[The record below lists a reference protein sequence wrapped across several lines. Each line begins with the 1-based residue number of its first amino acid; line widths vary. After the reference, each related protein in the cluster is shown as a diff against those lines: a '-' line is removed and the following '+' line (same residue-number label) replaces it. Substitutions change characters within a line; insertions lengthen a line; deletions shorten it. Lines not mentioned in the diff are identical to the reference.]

1 MRVERFYHSA
11 PSAAEST
18 AKSTRALTT
27 TGGDFAL
34 PAHAFPKSL
43 EAAAY
48 ALRKRLI
55 CPRWW
60 LIGVMSQWLSKDA
73 EQLALQLAL
82 NDGDWVLSGP
92 PVSVKSFPVIVQLWT
107 EIFAQLSYG
116 NLQNECVLELEL
128 SRILRGTSSEIFAQR
143 SFATE
148 YLSSAL
154 RVQKVRTNNS
164 KSQSKRS
171 RTNVAQ
177 SPHLTLEAVGHVQ
190 VIENVVLKEGTD
202 DTLFVTFSR
211 DPRRLFTMEPEE
223 LLPASLKVG
232 ERKSEQDSFGSNKFT
247 ASIVSLQPDV
257 LQAMSRSV
265 SPKKLCSYLSIE
277 LMKTSAESTP
287 DELAMAEGVWRGR
300 AMGVKE
306 IAKMHKEHLA
316 RAQSFYDH
324 GLLSWE
330 NEAPKER
337 VRDLVGRSPKQANAG
352 VVHCWRMSQHA
363 LDAVQFEQ
371 ALSNVFRAE
380 NTHARQLSGSA
391 VVALESLPC
400 LEDPQTTIGNAIS
413 APTDDLAKVQVD
425 VVRSMPAGN
434 ALKVQMNTARSASI
448 DVPSS
453 AKVHQEPKLNP
464 VSTVDVLLTKGAASV
479 SGTSLS
485 SGSRIAKVGV
495 SSETVVPGTATS
507 GAALISKVE
516 VSPSQSVAQSH
527 GSNKTLSA
535 RTSVWNDDDFLMC
548 VAEFYESLTPLQQQ
562 AFERERK
569 RMSPEQ
575 FKRYVTPALARL
587 RGK

>member
-18 AKSTRALTT
+18 AKSSRALTT

-73 EQLALQLAL
+73 EQLALQLSL

-92 PVSVKSFPVIVQLWT
+92 SVSVKTFPIIVQLWT
-107 EIFAQLSYG
+107 EIFAQLSCG
-116 NLQNECVLELEL
+116 NLQDECVLELEL
-128 SRILRGTSSEIFAQR
+128 SRVLRGTSAEIFAQR

-154 RVQKVRTNNS
+154 RVQKVRTS
-164 KSQSKRS
+164 AGKSQSKRS
-171 RTNVAQ
+171 RSAGGPI
-177 SPHLTLEAVGHVQ
+177 PHLVLEPVGHVQ
-190 VIENVVLKEGTD
+190 MIENVVLKEGTD
-202 DTLFVTFSR
+202 DTLFITFSR

-223 LLPASLKVG
+223 LLPASLKMG
-232 ERKSEQDSFGSNKFT
+232 ERKSEHQSCGSNGMSE
-247 ASIVSLQPDV
+247 SIVSLQPDV
-257 LQAMSRSV
+257 LQAMSRAV

-277 LMKTSAESTP
+277 LMKTVAEASA
-287 DELAMAEGVWRGR
+287 DELTMAEGVWRGR

-337 VRDLVGRSPKQANAG
+337 VRDLVSRSPKQADAG

-363 LDAVQFEQ
+363 MDAVQFEQ
-371 ALSNVFRAE
+371 ALSNVFRSE
-380 NTHARQLSGSA
+380 NLDGRQLSAS
-391 VVALESLPC
+391 VTVSLESTSRVV
-400 LEDPQTTIGNAIS
+400 DPIVTVEK
-413 APTDDLAKVQVD
+413 AP
-425 VVRSMPAGN
+425 
-434 ALKVQMNTARSASI
+434 
-448 DVPSS
+448 
-453 AKVHQEPKLNP
+453 
-464 VSTVDVLLTKGAASV
+464 
-479 SGTSLS
+479 
-485 SGSRIAKVGV
+485 
-495 SSETVVPGTATS
+495 
-507 GAALISKVE
+507 
-516 VSPSQSVAQSH
+516 VSPSGKLPAPVIIEKIAIPSIEKHPVEKRMHHETPMISSSTPDVLIATGAKLVAQTE
-527 GSNKTLSA
+527 GLSA
-535 RTSVWNDDDFLMC
+535 QGVTQSFSATRTVSARANVWNDDDFLMC

-575 FKRYVTPALARL
+575 FKKYVTPALTRL
-587 RGK
+587 RSR